1 MRVGENLAATP
12 GGSMNYIFLGTTL
25 TMVLVA
31 SAFVALP
38 LARRKPSLKI
48 PIILMAIVVPINA
61 IGLYAVVGS
70 PDALNAGAAH
80 SDKTK
85 SAESNS
91 SIPSVSVLVNGLQAR
106 LEQEPNDA
114 GGWLLLAKSYQHLG
128 QHDRAQFAYER
139 AKALG
144 QTDAQFES
152 SSENGSIVS
161 NESKTTAGSM
171 LRGRVTLAEELVA
184 QVNAD
189 DTVFIF
195 AKESRSHRMPVAAI
209 RRPASALPIDFELTN
224 SDAMI
229 AGTDLANYATLVVT
243 ARISPS
249 GRALDTGW
257 EAWTDPITP
266 GSDQMINLTIASGN
280 GE

>member
-1 MRVGENLAATP
+1 
-12 GGSMNYIFLGTTL
+12 MNYIFWGTTL
-25 TMVLVA
+25 TMVLIA

-38 LARRKPSLKI
+38 LARRKPSLRI
-48 PIILMAIVVPINA
+48 PIILMAIVVPITA

-70 PDALNAGAAH
+70 PDALNAGTAH
-80 SDKTK
+80 SDSTK
-85 SAESNS
+85 KAEANS
-91 SIPSVSVLVNGLQAR
+91 SIPSVSDLVNGLQAR
-106 LEQEPNDA
+106 LEQDPNDA

-128 QHDRAQFAYER
+128 QHDRAQAAYER

-144 QTDAQFES
+144 KTDAQFES
-152 SSENGSIVS
+152 SSEDVS
-161 NESKTTAGSM
+161 LLSAKSMSASGSM
-171 LRGRVTLAEELVA
+171 LRGRVTLAEELVS

-209 RRPASALPIDFELTN
+209 RRPASALPIEFELTN

-257 EAWTDPITP
+257 EAWADPVAP
-266 GSDQMINLTIASGN
+266 GSDQMIDLIIASSN
-280 GE
+280 DE

>member
-1 MRVGENLAATP
+1 
-12 GGSMNYIFLGTTL
+12 MNYIFWGTTL
-25 TMVLVA
+25 AMVLIA

-38 LARRKPSLKI
+38 LARRKPSLRI
-48 PIILMAIVVPINA
+48 PIILMAIVVPITA

-70 PDALNAGAAH
+70 PDALNAGTAH
-80 SDKTK
+80 SDSTK
-85 SAESNS
+85 SVDANS
-91 SIPSVSVLVNGLQAR
+91 SIPSMSVLVNGLQVR

-128 QHDRAQFAYER
+128 QHDRAQLAYER

-152 SSENGSIVS
+152 SGEDVS
-161 NESKTTAGSM
+161 LVPTESMTTAGSM
-171 LRGRVTLAEELVA
+171 LRGRVTLAEELVS
-184 QVNAD
+184 QVSAD

-209 RRPASALPIDFELTN
+209 RRPASALPIEFELTN

-229 AGTDLANYATLVVT
+229 AGTDLANYKTLVVT

-249 GRALDTGW
+249 GRALDAGW

-266 GSDQMINLTIASGN
+266 GSDQMIDLTIASSTD
-280 GE
+280 E

>member
-1 MRVGENLAATP
+1 
-12 GGSMNYIFLGTTL
+12 MNYIFLGTTL
-25 TMVLVA
+25 IMVFIA

-38 LARRKPSLKI
+38 LARRKPPLRI
-48 PIILMAIVVPINA
+48 PIILMAMIVPITA

-70 PDALNAGAAH
+70 PDALNTGTAH
-80 SDKTK
+80 SDSRK
-85 SAESNS
+85 SAETNS
-91 SIPSVSVLVNGLQAR
+91 SPPSVSVLVNGLQAR

-128 QHDRAQFAYER
+128 QHDRAQVAYER

-144 QTDAQFES
+144 KIDAQFES
-152 SSENGSIVS
+152 SGEDVS
-161 NESKTTAGSM
+161 LVSTESMTTAGSM
-171 LRGRVTLAEELVA
+171 LRGRVTLAEELVT
-184 QVNAD
+184 QVSAD

-209 RRPASALPIDFELTN
+209 RRPASALPIEFELTN

-229 AGTDLANYATLVVT
+229 AGTDLANYTTLVVT

-249 GRALDTGW
+249 GRALDAGW
-257 EAWTDPITP
+257 EVWTDPVTP
-266 GSDQMINLTIASGN
+266 GSEQMINLTISSSN
-280 GE
+280 DE

>member
-1 MRVGENLAATP
+1 
-12 GGSMNYIFLGTTL
+12 MNYIFLGSTL
-25 TMVLVA
+25 TMVLIA

-38 LARRKPSLKI
+38 LVRRKPTLRL
-48 PIILMAIVVPINA
+48 PIILMATVVPITA

-70 PDALNAGAAH
+70 PDALNAGTAH
-80 SDKTK
+80 SDRTK

-91 SIPSVSVLVNGLQAR
+91 SIPSVSVLVNGLQER

-128 QHDRAQFAYER
+128 QYDRAQLAYER
-139 AKALG
+139 AEALG
-144 QTDAQFES
+144 KTDAQFKSSIENVPLES
-152 SSENGSIVS
+152 AN
-161 NESKTTAGSM
+161 SKTAPGSM
-171 LRGRVTLAEELVA
+171 LRGRVTLAEELVS

-209 RRPASALPIDFELTN
+209 RRPASALPIEFELTN
-224 SDAMI
+224 SDVMI

-257 EAWTDPITP
+257 EAWTEPVVP
-266 GSDQMINLTIASGN
+266 GSDRVIDLTIASSN
-280 GE
+280 DE

>member
-1 MRVGENLAATP
+1 
-12 GGSMNYIFLGTTL
+12 MNYIFLGTIL

-48 PIILMAIVVPINA
+48 PIILMAIVVPITA

-70 PDALNAGAAH
+70 PDALNAGTAH
-80 SDKTK
+80 LDSAK

-91 SIPSVSVLVNGLQAR
+91 SIPSVSVLINGLQER

-128 QHDRAQFAYER
+128 QHDRAQSAYER

-144 QTDAQFES
+144 KTDAQFES
-152 SSENGSIVS
+152 SGEDVSLVSSES
-161 NESKTTAGSM
+161 TTAPGST
-171 LRGRVTLAEELVA
+171 LRGRVSLAEGLVS
-184 QVNAD
+184 QVSAD

-209 RRPASALPIDFELTN
+209 RRPASALPIEFELTN
-224 SDAMI
+224 SDVMI
-229 AGTDLANYATLVVT
+229 AGTDLANYTTLVVT

-249 GRALDTGW
+249 GRALDAGW
-257 EAWTDPITP
+257 EAWTDPVTP
-266 GSDQMINLTIASGN
+266 GSEEMIDLTIASSN
-280 GE
+280 DE

>member
-1 MRVGENLAATP
+1 
-12 GGSMNYIFLGTTL
+12 MNYIFLGTIL

-48 PIILMAIVVPINA
+48 PIILMAIVVPITA

-70 PDALNAGAAH
+70 PDALNAGTAH
-80 SDKTK
+80 LDSAK

-91 SIPSVSVLVNGLQAR
+91 SIPSVSVLINGLQER

-128 QHDRAQFAYER
+128 QHDRAQSAYER

-144 QTDAQFES
+144 KTDAQFES
-152 SSENGSIVS
+152 SGEDVSLVSSES
-161 NESKTTAGSM
+161 TTAPGST
-171 LRGRVTLAEELVA
+171 LRGRVTLAEELVS
-184 QVNAD
+184 QVSAD

-209 RRPASALPIDFELTN
+209 RRPASALPIEFELTN

-229 AGTDLANYATLVVT
+229 AGTDLANYTTLVVT

-249 GRALDTGW
+249 GRALDAGW
-257 EAWTDPITP
+257 EAWTDPVTP
-266 GSDQMINLTIASGN
+266 GSEEMIDLTIASSN
-280 GE
+280 DE